1 MSPAK
6 KSSTSSSKNIE
17 VGDEVD
23 AKCTKCKGVEKH
35 VVLAKIGWKPTRVEC
50 ISCKAQH
57 QFRAPGSTTRKAAP
71 KAAPEVSPEEQWKA
85 LMKNVSG
92 DPRPYDMTGEY
103 VIGTYLKHKKFGEGV
118 VIGLSSHT
126 VCEVAF
132 EEGMKKLIMGSRP
145 RTPGA

>member
-6 KSSTSSSKNIE
+6 KTTASSSKTIE

-23 AKCTKCKGVEKH
+23 AKCTKCKGVTKH
-35 VVLAKIGWKPTRVEC
+35 IVLAKIGWKPTRVEC
-50 ISCKAQH
+50 ITCKGQH

-85 LMKNVSG
+85 LMKNVTG
-92 DPRPYDMTGEY
+92 DPRPYEMAGEY
-103 VIGTYLKHKKFGEGV
+103 TVGVHLKHKKFGEGV
-118 VIGLSSHT
+118 VIGLNSAT

-132 EEGMKKLIMGSRP
+132 EEGVKKLIMGARRSP
-145 RTPGA
+145 TG